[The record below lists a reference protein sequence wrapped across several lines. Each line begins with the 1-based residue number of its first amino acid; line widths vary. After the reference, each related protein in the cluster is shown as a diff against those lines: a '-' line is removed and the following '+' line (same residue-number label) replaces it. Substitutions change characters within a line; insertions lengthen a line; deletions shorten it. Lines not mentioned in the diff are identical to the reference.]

1 MKYVALKLG
10 NFLKVA
16 LWRTIQD
23 LGTLD
28 TILKPAFIGMAFSLI
43 TALLADSCCCVSSSS
58 ELAGSFQHP
67 FRLSKQGVIMT
78 YTINFFTYWSTSPTV
93 SASPDLVII
102 LLDEISLCHN
112 DLQPQQCPFFCRTYP
127 TPPLS
132 VTEMALSLS
141 FYP

>member
-1 MKYVALKLG
+1 MKYMVLTLG

-23 LGTLD
+23 LGTSD
-28 TILKPAFIGMAFSLI
+28 TILKSAITGMAFSLI
-43 TALLADSCCCVSSSS
+43 TTPLNDSFCCVSPSP

-67 FRLSKQGVIMT
+67 LQLSKQGVIMAH
-78 YTINFFTYWSTSPTV
+78 NKFFHLSTSPTV
-93 SASPDLVII
+93 SASLDLVVI
-102 LLDEISLCHN
+102 LLDEISSCHN
-112 DLQPQQCPFFCRTYP
+112 DIQPQQCTFFCRTYP

-132 VTEMALSLS
+132 VTETTLSLS